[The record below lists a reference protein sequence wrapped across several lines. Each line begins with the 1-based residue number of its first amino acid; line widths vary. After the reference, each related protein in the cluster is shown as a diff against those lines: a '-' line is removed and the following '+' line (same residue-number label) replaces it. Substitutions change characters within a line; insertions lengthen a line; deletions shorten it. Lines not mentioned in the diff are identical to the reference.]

1 MSSLA
6 ACDHA
11 TPAGRSDSELSA
23 LGVRLLCAAGACVE
37 ELRIACKTALMESW
51 PAGADPASL
60 RGGEGGAKTCAPPA
74 LACSSEYS
82 ELEVLAKA
90 AAVDCCPSALDRSSS
105 SSLYAASSAAAVD
118 IVSRLTQ
125 KPAAQTT
132 RSSSAP

>member
-1 MSSLA
+1 MR
-6 ACDHA
+6 
-11 TPAGRSDSELSA
+11 TSE
-23 LGVRLLCAAGACVE
+23 
-37 ELRIACKTALMESW
+37 TALMESW